1 MKNPQQQSPLKSIL
15 ISAKNI
21 DVMYGSQKALDNISL
36 DVSTNDLITIVGPNG
51 AGKSTLIKCLL
62 GIIKPTSGT
71 IIRQKNLNIGY
82 VPQSINIDKN
92 LPLLVKDFLYL
103 NKKPNKE
110 KLQEIFKNI
119 AIKPL
124 LTKSMADLSGGEKQK
139 VLLARSLLDN
149 PQILVLDEVAAGMD
163 ISSQLEFYNLI
174 ETIWQEYNL
183 AIVMISH
190 DLHMVMAKSKQVLCL
205 FKHICCSG
213 KPEQVASNPE
223 FVKLFGK
230 SIDSTLAIYNHHHDH
245 THGELKNG

>member
-1 MKNPQQQSPLKSIL
+1 L

-71 IIRQKNLNIGY
+71 ITRQKNLNIGY

-103 NKKPNKE
+103 NKKPHKE

-124 LTKSMADLSGGEKQK
+124 LTKSMAELSGGEKQK

-149 PQILVLDEVAAGMD
+149 PQVLVLDEVAAGMD
-163 ISSQLEFYNLI
+163 ISSQLEFYNLV

-190 DLHMVMAKSKQVLCL
+190 DLHMVMAKVSRFCVCL
-205 FKHICCSG
+205 NIF
-213 KPEQVASNPE
+213 VALESQN
-223 FVKLFGK
+223 KLRVIQ
-230 SIDSTLAIYNHHHDH
+230 SL
-245 THGELKNG
+245 

>member
-71 IIRQKNLNIGY
+71 ITRQKNLNIGY

>member
-1 MKNPQQQSPLKSIL
+1 LIKKLIGLIVVVISVLLVFAIKLLESIKKAVSFKSLFKGLWFKIFIRIFKIKANYYTSKMKNPQQQSPLKSIL

-119 AIKPL
+119 AIKP
-124 LTKSMADLSGGEKQK
+124 
-139 VLLARSLLDN
+139 
-149 PQILVLDEVAAGMD
+149 
-163 ISSQLEFYNLI
+163 F
-174 ETIWQEYNL
+174 
-183 AIVMISH
+183 
-190 DLHMVMAKSKQVLCL
+190 
-205 FKHICCSG
+205 
-213 KPEQVASNPE
+213 
-223 FVKLFGK
+223 
-230 SIDSTLAIYNHHHDH
+230 ID
-245 THGELKNG
+245 